1 MLIEQ
6 YRKETLRTLPDLGS
20 KLNNSLHMTV
30 GIMTEISEIE
40 EAMSKEEDIDYV
52 NIAEEWADIKWYQAN
67 YANIHEI
74 KHFVTDVD
82 EYNRYSDPTACWT
95 NIIIFA
101 GTLLDLD
108 KKLFAYNKNID
119 DTKRLKVFI
128 QLNTA
133 LEAFADFMGID
144 KGDALEKNINKLK
157 ARYPDKF
164 DNDKAINRDLD
175 AERKIL
181 EGN

>member
-20 KLNNSLHMTV
+20 QLNNSLHMTI

-40 EAMSKEEDIDYV
+40 EAMSKEEDVDFI

-67 YANIHEI
+67 YANIHDI
-74 KHFVTDVD
+74 KNFVVDVH
-82 EYNRYSDPTACWT
+82 EYSRYNDATAAWS

-101 GTLLDLD
+101 GTLLDMD
-108 KKLFAYNKNID
+108 KKLFAYGKQID
-119 DTKRLKVFI
+119 NTLRNKVFI
-128 QLNTA
+128 ELNTA
-133 LEAFADFMGID
+133 LEAFADHMGID
-144 KGDALEKNINKLK
+144 KQSALERNINKLK

-164 DNDKAINRDLD
+164 DNDKAINRDLET
-175 AERKIL
+175 ERKIL